1 MSELKPIKDSILFTF
16 VQTTRDGY
24 FRNETDWGFKIAGSD
39 YDSSKA
45 RWGLAEIVGPDCKY
59 VKPGDYIM
67 IEPLKWTTAV
77 EHEGKK
83 YWRTAEAHVELTSD
97 KRPSDII

>member
-1 MSELKPIKDSILFTF
+1 MSELKPLKDSVVFTF

-24 FRNETDWGFKIAGSD
+24 FRNETSWGFKIAGSD

-45 RWGLAEIVGPDCKY
+45 RWGQVEAIGPDCKI
-59 VKPGDYIM
+59 VKVGDYVL

-77 EHEGKK
+77 KHEDVK
-83 YWRTAEAHVELTSD
+83 YWRTAEPHVMLVSD
-97 KRPSDII
+97 SRPTDII